1 MKLILKETVEKL
13 GESGDVVTVKDGYG
27 RNYLIPQGKAV
38 VATTGAIHA
47 IDERQ
52 RQLQK
57 RFELD
62 RKAAEGLAQKI
73 KETSITI
80 PVTSGEE
87 GKIHGTI
94 TTIQIAK
101 ALSEK
106 GIEIDRRKI
115 TLNEDVKALG
125 EYTAE
130 VQLESEIS
138 AELKIWVVK
147 DES

>member
-1 MKLILKETVEKL
+1 MKLILKEAVEKL

-38 VATTGAIHA
+38 VATTGAIHT
-47 IDERQ
+47 IEERQ

-62 RKAAEGLAQKI
+62 QKAAEELAKKI

-94 TTIQIAK
+94 TTMQIAK

-106 GIEIDRRKI
+106 GIEVDRRKI

-130 VQLESEIS
+130 VQLESEIT

>member
-1 MKLILKETVEKL
+1 MKLILKETVEKV
-13 GESGDVVTVKDGYG
+13 GESGDIVTVKDGYG
-27 RNYLIPQGKAV
+27 RNYLIPQGKAE
-38 VATTGAIHA
+38 VATPGAVRA
-47 IDERQ
+47 IEERQ
-52 RQLQK
+52 RQLAK

-62 RKAAEGLAQKI
+62 RKAAEELAQKI
-73 KETSITI
+73 NETSITI

-87 GKIHGTI
+87 GRIHGTI
-94 TTIQIAK
+94 TTMQIAH

-106 GIEIDRRKI
+106 GIDIDRRKI
-115 TLNEDVKALG
+115 TLNEDVKSLG

-130 VQLESEIS
+130 VQLESDIT

>member
-1 MKLILKETVEKL
+1 MKLILKEAVEKL

-38 VATTGAIHA
+38 VASAGAVRA
-47 IDERQ
+47 VEERQ
-52 RQLQK
+52 RQLAR
-57 RFELD
+57 RFEIDL
-62 RKAAEGLAQKI
+62 KTAEGLAKKI

-94 TTIQIAK
+94 TTIQIAR

-106 GIEIDRRKI
+106 GIQIDRRKI
-115 TLNEDVKALG
+115 TLNEDVKSLG
-125 EYTAE
+125 EYTAKI
-130 VQLESEIS
+130 QLQGDIS

>member
-1 MKLILKETVEKL
+1 MKLILKEAVEKL

-38 VATTGAIHA
+38 VATAGAVHA
-47 IDERQ
+47 IEERQ

-62 RKAAEGLAQKI
+62 RKAAEELAKKI

-94 TTIQIAK
+94 TTMQIAK

-106 GIEIDRRKI
+106 GIEVDRRKI

-130 VQLESEIS
+130 VQLESEIT

>member
-1 MKLILKETVEKL
+1 MKLILRETVEKV
-13 GESGDVVTVKDGYG
+13 GEAGDIVDVKDGYG
-27 RNYLIPQGKAV
+27 RNYLIPQGLAV
-38 VATTGAIHA
+38 VATSGAVRA
-47 IDERQ
+47 IEDRQ

-62 RKAAEGLAQKI
+62 RKAAEELANKI
-73 KETSITI
+73 KETSVTI

-94 TTIQIAK
+94 TTMQIAK

-115 TLNEDVKALG
+115 ALNEDVKSLG

-130 VQLESEIS
+130 IHLDTDIV